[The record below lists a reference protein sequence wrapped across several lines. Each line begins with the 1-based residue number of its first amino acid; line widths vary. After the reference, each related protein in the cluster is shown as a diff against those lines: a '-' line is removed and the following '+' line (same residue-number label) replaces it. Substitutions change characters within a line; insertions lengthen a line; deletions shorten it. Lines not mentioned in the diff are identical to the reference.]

1 MQLIYLTREKDKVE
15 YIDKNLTI
23 VEIVDNEVKTN
34 QAIFSFTEG
43 RYLILA
49 DDYEI
54 EIDTLI
60 TDEIRAA
67 DLSNNFVVNKL
78 TIEEELEA
86 IKKERDKLE
95 QKNSELQSRINNTED
110 TVIQMMNMIS
120 MLQKMNLPV

>member
-34 QAIFSFTEG
+34 QAVFSFTEG

-54 EIDTLI
+54 EIDALI
-60 TDEIRAA
+60 TDEIMAA
-67 DLSNNFVVNKL
+67 DLSKNFIVNKL

-95 QKNSELQSRINNTED
+95 QKNNELQSRINNTED
-110 TVIQMMNMIS
+110 TVIQMMNMIP
-120 MLQKMNLPV
+120 MLQKMNLPI

>member
-86 IKKERDKLE
+86 MKKERDKLE